1 MFRFF
6 KDEEAKRLESVL
18 KNKNFDETAA
28 NIISSWMYKLREN
41 YKDYKKIVVLVPD
54 KTEYILNEI
63 DVLNKYVNNIFFL
76 NSPNELESYEKE
88 KALIRFFKNEKSFHL
103 ALGKAHYLNVDIKDS
118 ILKEFINE
126 LNNIFTLGSKEL
138 RLEIFNNFNSFAW
151 HNNLKQDNLEYLIMY
166 VMLWLLGPKY
176 IYSKINSEYIVLE
189 ELFNRFKEIYGLDAF
204 LKIYISFT
212 KILMLYKKIITYN
225 YKLWNDKSNS
235 NQIKDEDLNENLTYI
250 LELVRNES
258 KILEQIPKDITK
270 RQNRINE
277 IYKKINDL
285 EFVLND
291 EKVLDKVF
299 KSYKEKSKEN
309 ISKKEYKEK
318 LIKNRN
324 ELEIES
330 RINRTY
336 NEYEVDYR
344 LNEFKILE
352 DNLIE
357 VINTNIIDYIIDYE
371 EKYLKQKNEEKKDI
385 KLTNQILGLDEERNI
400 KIEKTAPHIFID
412 ENIKRKILKSATLDF
427 LETALY
433 IKKGFIESLNEYHYM
448 FFEMQIERYLMQFK
462 LDIDEN
468 GRYES
473 LKDTKCFNL
482 IEVFTHIILEKMQ
495 SINKITRITMN
506 DELNQA
512 IIFEVLKT
520 QIIDLEDIKVEVNKI
535 LGKITVNFYDK
546 DIWQAETGI
555 TLQNDIPLLVKEGV
569 KYKLFK

>member
-1 MFRFF
+1 MLRFF

-309 ISKKEYKEK
+309 ISKKKYKEK

-324 ELEIES
+324 ELETES

-344 LNEFKILE
+344 LNELKILE
-352 DNLIE
+352 DNLVE

-385 KLTNQILGLDEERNI
+385 KLTNQILGLDEEKNI

>member
-118 ILKEFINE
+118 ILKEFTNE

-176 IYSKINSEYIVLE
+176 VYSKINSEYIVLE

-324 ELEIES
+324 ELETES

-344 LNEFKILE
+344 LNELKILE
-352 DNLIE
+352 DNLVE

-385 KLTNQILGLDEERNI
+385 KLTNQILGLDEEKNI

>member
-309 ISKKEYKEK
+309 ISKKKYKEK

-324 ELEIES
+324 ELETES

-344 LNEFKILE
+344 LNELKILE
-352 DNLIE
+352 DNLVE

-385 KLTNQILGLDEERNI
+385 KLTNQILGLDEEKNI

-535 LGKITVNFYDK
+535 LGKITANFYDK